1 MICIPGT
8 FTCVASN
15 PAGEAQQTVELVI
28 TKLPHITNST
38 AVEQEP
44 DPGSSDI
51 ATVTKNGA
59 EAGGVPLGNAK
70 TSQEKKVVI
79 AEATST
85 SALVKFNFQRSIP
98 GIRMFQIQYNGT
110 YDDSLVY
117 RYVESNV
124 FTKNNVI
131 FLLKL
136 VINRG
141 VGVKGQTSHPTQ

>member
-1 MICIPGT
+1 MLIWLVCVPGS

-15 PAGEAQQTVELVI
+15 PAGEAQQTVDLVI
-28 TKLPHITNST
+28 AKLPHITNNT
-38 AVEQEP
+38 IAEQEP

-51 ATVTKNGA
+51 ATVTKTGA
-59 EAGGVPLGNAK
+59 GDAGGGVPLGNTK
-70 TSQEKKVVI
+70 TSPEKKVVI

-117 RYVESNV
+117 RWGD
-124 FTKNNVI
+124 FTLE
-131 FLLKL
+131 LLY
-136 VINRG
+136 
-141 VGVKGQTSHPTQ
+141 